1 MAIISCPD
9 CDKNISSH
17 SMLCPYCGFQR
28 GEVAEEQLVEFR
40 RRKLR
45 DRIYHL
51 KMASY
56 AALMM
61 LIGAFGWYMVDT
73 SGFQNF
79 SSIGPFILFAV
90 GAVCYLGI
98 RIYLYKFKIAL
109 RKLGR

>member
-1 MAIISCPD
+1 MTIISCPD

-28 GEVAEEQLVEFR
+28 GEVAEEQLIEFR

-61 LIGAFGWYMVDT
+61 LIVAFGWYMVDT
-73 SGFQNF
+73 SGFQRL
-79 SSIGPFILFAV
+79 SSVGPFILFAL

-98 RIYLYKFKIAL
+98 RIYLYKFKVAL
-109 RKLGR
+109 RKLSR